1 MDVLEEFEFR
11 QFELQGRFD
20 VSRALFVGPRS
31 REGKRGYQLVVP
43 FRRSSGGPDVLVN
56 LGFVSDEHI
65 VGTGMNKCLKH
76 PLPYDGREVTIVTL
90 LPRVYPP
97 SRFALANEPN
107 NNLWMQINPAQMA
120 HWLNE
125 QAGIV
130 DASKAPD
137 APTESKSF
145 SIFRQLTMARAPEAQ
160 TPQEAFQQ
168 KQSTHVL
175 PVYVEQI
182 FDGTFSEAGALI
194 KKGIPVGRP
203 PRIELRNQHAEY
215 AATWFTLSALTSVMF
230 VYMAR
235 KGRSK
240 S

>member
-1 MDVLEEFEFR
+1 MGVLNEFEFR

-20 VSRALFVGPRS
+20 VSRALFVGPRG
-31 REGKRGYQLVVP
+31 REGKRGFQLVVP
-43 FRRSSGGPDVLVN
+43 FCRSSGGPDVLVN

-65 VGTGMNKCLKH
+65 VGTGMDKRLKT

-97 SRFALANEPN
+97 SRFALANEPH

-125 QAGIV
+125 QAGIADV
-130 DASKAPD
+130 NDAPE

-145 SIFRQLTMARAPEAQ
+145 SLFRRLTKTRISDPQ

-168 KQSTHVL
+168 SRSVPVL

-194 KKGIPVGRP
+194 QKGIPVGRP

-215 AATWFTLSALTSVMF
+215 AATWFTLSALSSIMF
-230 VYMAR
+230 VYMVR
-235 KGRSK
+235 KGRSN